1 MGVHPSLQSV
11 LPSVGSSRLLAL
23 SLGLLL
29 LSSCDFIV
37 SGKGDNADPKKPTG
51 PVAPTAAS
59 APAKKVDPLDDA
71 IAAQDEYVYNP
82 IGLRDPFRTFLNFA
96 DGNRDVSPRT
106 PLQAHDIEQY
116 QLVGII
122 WGVDRPRALVQDPEG
137 TGHVMEIGTYIGKNW
152 GKVTQINSNE
162 VIVTEE
168 YQTIDGELVVNNI
181 SMTLPVAPDQAVQ

>member
-1 MGVHPSLQSV
+1 MTASPTFGCRRLAERGVR
-11 LPSVGSSRLLAL
+11 GSALCLGLAL
-23 SLGLLL
+23 LGG
-29 LSSCDFIV
+29 CDFFI
-37 SGKGDNADPKKPTG
+37 SGKGEGASGPPKAVVAAAPAA
-51 PVAPTAAS
+51 VAPV
-59 APAKKVDPLDDA
+59 KKVDPLTEA
-71 IAAQDEYVYNP
+71 IAAQEEYVYNP
-82 IGLRDPFRTFLNFA
+82 IGLRDPFRTFLSFA
-96 DGNRDVSPRT
+96 DGSRDDTPRT

-162 VIVTEE
+162 VVVTEE

-181 SMTLPVAPDQAVQ
+181 SMTLPVAPEKAVQ